1 MVIVPIVVQVVTE
14 IIEAVVTRGAAKT
27 EVIEDIVRIETTEVQ
42 AKREVT
48 EVKVR
53 NRIIQLKTRKEVAE
67 DIAQKGISEKWT
79 GASEVIVRIK
89 ITGDIVEIEV
99 INRIQ
104 ACITRRID

>member
-1 MVIVPIVVQVVTE
+1 MIVPIVVQVVTE
-14 IIEAVVTRGAAKT
+14 IIEAVVTGGAAKT

-53 NRIIQLKTRKEVAE
+53 NRIIQLKTRKEIAE
-67 DIAQKGISEKWT
+67 DIAQKGISETWI
-79 GASEVIVRIK
+79 GASEFIVRIK

-104 ACITRRID
+104 ACIMRRID